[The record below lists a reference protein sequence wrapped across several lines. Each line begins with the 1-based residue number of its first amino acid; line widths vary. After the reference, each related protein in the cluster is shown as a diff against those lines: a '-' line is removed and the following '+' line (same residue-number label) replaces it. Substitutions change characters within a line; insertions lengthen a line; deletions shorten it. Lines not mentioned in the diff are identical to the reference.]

1 MLPLHRTLHC
11 SASMQLGH
19 LTTGLSWLLEV
30 GKPLA
35 NQERSL
41 DRNTFTRQRVLYRNR
56 QVVSWKGA
64 TMLSRLSC
72 SLLAIRSESGS
83 RKCPLHV
90 CSVAHLF

>member
-11 SASMQLGH
+11 SASMQRGH

-30 GKPLA
+30 DKPLA
-35 NQERSL
+35 NQERSF
-41 DRNTFTRQRVLYRNR
+41 DRNTFTRQRILYRNR
-56 QVVSWKGA
+56 QVFRWKGA

-72 SLLAIRSESGS
+72 SFLAIRSESGS

-90 CSVAHLF
+90 CIVVRLF